1 MVKSRRWRVALLLTA
16 LGAIGLVFALRTE
29 RAAGWACQTLRTELP
44 KRIPFEV
51 TIDRCELDP
60 LEQGVRVTRIA
71 LADPKTHQPV
81 LEADEA
87 YVSLRSV
94 FLSSLT
100 LDRLRLVRPRV
111 TLDLSQAAPGPKAA
125 GCPLE
130 ILKRVKVE
138 HLQISEGSLVLAL
151 PQSRRVQLD
160 GLELEWRSR
169 RNAIEL
175 QAVMRSGQVRL
186 DGKRNVSLGK
196 AMLEGE
202 LDVGDEKLSVTRGD
216 TNVEGARLSLTG
228 TVEGLC
234 DAAPVLAINAQLFS
248 PVASLARLAGSPR
261 LQPAEG
267 HVWTRILVTGRT
279 DTPALTAQ
287 IQGSQIRLGQ
297 FKPGDFTARARWSGD
312 ELKLEEFLSRV
323 GAGTVKVS
331 GELKLKPGYPVKA
344 HVETDDVSF
353 ARVLDRAGLSGA
365 WVDFPA
371 TLRAT
376 LTGSLSPRPQLTGE
390 VDLKGGRFVLAAR
403 PWDGPVSAGPTILT
417 FPQGHAALKIGLYGD
432 RVEFSSI
439 RLQAGRE
446 SATQVHGDVTL
457 FYDVT
462 RGIEVKAVGDALQL
476 SDFGAI
482 AEIPWAGQGTAS
494 VSIAGPYA
502 DVKIDG
508 QVAVRDFE
516 MFGYAAGVVQGPLKF
531 SRGVLSF
538 PNMFGQKGHTGFAGR
553 ADLAFRRDGLFI
565 TAEAGV
571 PRGRTEDL
579 IDLIAHLHPSITSFQ
594 QVLEG
599 DVSAALHFVG
609 PARAVDATIALEL
622 ANTRY
627 YGRRVGDGKV
637 TLQLEQGA
645 ALALEPTTFV
655 GPMGTLSAEG
665 RWTFSGPLDFRAR
678 LVDGS
683 LGEAVGAELALA
695 HGLTGALALEAIVS
709 GTTELPIVTGQLSAP
724 QVTWNKH
731 PLGPLKLEA
740 RLEGKDLRV
749 KGRLFDG
756 ANGEVAM
763 KTQEPYPWE
772 GGLTVKLPELRAF
785 LPAGAVRQGLTAG
798 LAGTITGSGNL
809 RSIDESHL
817 AAELTTLSIQRGE
830 LGATN
835 EYPVVL
841 RWDAGRLEVASF
853 SVRGPNTALNA
864 EGTWG
869 PVNVDLKARGSVDLR
884 LLETFVSQVE
894 RSSGRL
900 DLTALLSGTVKAPAL
915 VGSAEVHDAKFQ
927 VRGQAMAVRSLSG
940 KAEFSEARVLLSDF
954 EGFLN
959 DGRVRGRGDI
969 RLERFEVK
977 AVELGLDL
985 EEVTVQARA
994 DLPAS
999 VSGSL
1004 LFFGKPGAFQLAGA
1018 LDVLK
1023 LRYTQPLDLESL
1035 LSKASMRLPPSDDRP
1050 TEWLKFDVDLD
1061 GTQGDIRID
1070 NNLAR
1075 ARLTGKLKLAG
1086 TNVKPVLLGTL
1097 ETVEGSQGFVRGQAF
1112 SISRGVVQFSAQDT
1126 TFDLTAQSQV
1136 REYLVRVK
1144 GFGKLDDPKLALS
1157 SEPPLPE
1164 ADVVSLL
1171 TLGVTSRE
1179 RATAEAGAGLAAD
1192 ALFQASGLER
1202 EVQRFLKKNV
1212 GLKDQA
1218 VHLSTTFNE
1227 ATGQAEPS
1235 VSWESKVLT
1244 DNLKVGVSQPVTGR
1258 GTKAQAEYK
1267 FNDKVSARAQWDNQ
1281 SQESSVG
1288 NPGVDLKFR
1297 FEWE

>member
-1 MVKSRRWRVALLLTA
+1 MVKSRRWRLALLLSA

-44 KRIPFEV
+44 KQIPFEV
-51 TIDRCELDP
+51 TIGRCEIEP
-60 LEQGVRVTRIA
+60 LEQGVRVTAIA

-100 LDRLRLVRPRV
+100 LDHLKLVRPRV
-111 TLDLSQAAPGPKAA
+111 TLDLSNAGSATKAT
-125 GCPLE
+125 GCPLD

-138 HLQISEGSLVLAL
+138 HLQISEGSMVLTL
-151 PQSRRVQLD
+151 PQSRRMQLD

-169 RNAIEL
+169 KNAIEL
-175 QAVMRSGQVRL
+175 QAVMRSGQFRA
-186 DGKRNVSLGK
+186 DDKRNVSLGK

-202 LDVGDEKLSVTRGD
+202 LDVGDEKLSVTRAE
-216 TNVEGARLSLTG
+216 TNVEGARLSVTG
-228 TVEGLC
+228 TVESLC
-234 DAAPVLAINAQLFS
+234 DAAPVLALNAQLFS
-248 PVASLARLAGSPR
+248 PIATVARLAGSPT

-267 HVWTRILVTGRT
+267 HLWTRMLITGRV
-279 DTPALTAQ
+279 DTLTLAAQ
-287 IQGSQIRLGQ
+287 VQGSQIRVGR
-297 FKPGDFTARARWSGD
+297 FKPGDFTARARFSGD
-312 ELKLEEFLSRV
+312 EVKLEEFFTRV
-323 GAGTVKVS
+323 GSGTVKVS
-331 GELKLKPGYPVKA
+331 GEVKLTPGFPVKA
-344 HVETDDVSF
+344 RVETDDASF
-353 ARVLDRAGLSGA
+353 ARVLDRAGLTGA
-365 WVDFPA
+365 WVEFPA
-371 TLRAT
+371 TLRAS
-376 LTGSLSPRPQLTGE
+376 LTGTLGPRPQLTGD

-403 PWDGPVSAGPTILT
+403 AWDAPVTAGPTILT
-417 FPQGHAALKIGLYGD
+417 FPQGRAALKVGIFSD
-432 RVEFSSI
+432 RVEFSQI
-439 RLQAGRE
+439 KLHAGKD

-457 FYDVT
+457 FYDVN
-462 RGIEVKAVGDALQL
+462 RGIDVKAVGDALQL
-476 SDFGAI
+476 SDFGSI

-494 VSIAGPYA
+494 VSIAGPYS
-502 DVKIDG
+502 DIKIDG
-508 QVAVRDFE
+508 QVALRDFE

-538 PNMFGQKGHTGFAGR
+538 PNMFGQKGRTGFAGH
-553 ADLAFRRDGLFI
+553 AELAFRREGVFV

-571 PRGRTEDL
+571 PKGRTEDL
-579 IDLIAHLHPSITSFQ
+579 IDLIAHLHPTIAGFQ

-599 DVSAALHFVG
+599 DVSGALRFNG
-609 PARAVDATIALEL
+609 PAKAIDATIALDL
-622 ANTRY
+622 TNTRY
-627 YGRRVGDGKV
+627 HGRKLGEGKV
-637 TLQLEQGA
+637 TLQLEKGV
-645 ALALEPTTFV
+645 ALALEPSTFV
-655 GPMGTLSAEG
+655 GPLGTLSVEG
-665 RWTFSGPLDFRAR
+665 RWSFTGPLDFRAR

-683 LGEAVGAELALA
+683 LGEVMGADVA
-695 HGLTGALALEAIVS
+695 HANGITGALLIDAVVS
-709 GTTELPIVTGQLSAP
+709 GTTDTPIVVGTVTAP

-731 PLGPLKLEA
+731 ALGPMKLDA
-740 RLEGKDLRV
+740 RLEGKDLQVRG
-749 KGRLFDG
+749 KFFDG
-756 ANGEVAM
+756 VTGAVSM
-763 KTQEPYPWE
+763 KTKEPYPWE
-772 GGLTVKLPELRAF
+772 GGLTVALPELRAF
-785 LPAGAVRQGLTAG
+785 LPAGAVRQGLSAG
-798 LAGTITGSGNL
+798 VAGTLTGNGNL
-809 RSIDESHL
+809 RSLEDSHL
-817 AAELTTLSIQRGE
+817 AADLTTLSIQRGE

-835 EYPVVL
+835 EYPVVFK
-841 RWDAGRLEVASF
+841 WDAGRLEVASF
-853 SVRGPNTALNA
+853 SMRGPNTALTA

-869 PVNVDLKARGSVDLR
+869 PVNVDLKGRGAVDLR
-884 LLETFVSQVE
+884 LLETFVPALE

-900 DLTALLSGTVKAPAL
+900 DFTALLSGTVKMPAL

-927 VRGQAMAVRSLSG
+927 VHDQVMAVRALSG

-954 EGFLN
+954 QGFLN

-977 AVELGLDL
+977 AVELGIDL
-985 EEVTVQARA
+985 EEVTLQPRP
-994 DLPAS
+994 DLPTS
-999 VSGSL
+999 VSGNL

-1050 TEWLKFDVDLD
+1050 TEWLKFDVNLD

-1070 NNLAR
+1070 NNLAK

-1112 SISRGVVQFSAQDT
+1112 SISRGVVQFTAQGT

-1144 GFGKLDDPKLALS
+1144 GFGKLDDPKLSLS
-1157 SEPPLPE
+1157 SEPALPE

-1179 RATAEAGAGLAAD
+1179 RATAEAGAGLAAE

-1244 DNLKVGVSQPVTGR
+1244 DNLKIGVSQPVTGR

-1267 FNDKVSARAQWDNQ
+1267 INDRFSAKAQWDNQ